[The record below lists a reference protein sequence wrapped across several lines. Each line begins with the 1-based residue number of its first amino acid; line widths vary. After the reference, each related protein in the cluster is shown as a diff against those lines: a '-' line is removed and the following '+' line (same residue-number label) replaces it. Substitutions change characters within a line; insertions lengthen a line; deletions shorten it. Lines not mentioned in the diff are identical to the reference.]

1 VDREERQQALGAG
14 IVAIAD
20 RAQPHPTG
28 LLSGAAVG
36 AADRMV
42 NPRDQQQRRSAAMT
56 GPQVADVDLDRG
68 YFATAIPG
76 MLLSSP
82 NSAEVTF
89 TGKS

>member
-1 VDREERQQALGAG
+1 
-14 IVAIAD
+14 
-20 RAQPHPTG
+20 
-28 LLSGAAVG
+28 
-36 AADRMV
+36 MV

-56 GPQVADVDLDRG
+56 GPQVADGDVDLDRR